1 MKIFFKK
8 AIALVSALAMVVG
21 TVTPSIVSNAATT
34 TKSLASKRPITDSK
48 GKHFTSEFIMNDGTR
63 VFCAENYEA
72 DPEIDDL
79 YSFREMTGNE
89 TAYTKDGGTT
99 TSNFEM
105 IRKALYYGIG
115 GPAAELGDSNEDWYK
130 MVSALSYAYCGYA
143 HNGTTWLSW
152 YYTLSSKLAPPSNY
166 KVYIG
171 TKNGD
176 TSDSWQRLMYGVME
190 IPPTGS
196 LIIRKSSALP
206 SITDGNN
213 CYSLEGAVYGVY
225 REGGDYVTP
234 DYKITTDANGYG
246 RLDNIPAGNYWVKEI
261 RAPKGYELN
270 ESWLPSYETPI
281 YIGSGAVETIYTTD
295 VPGNDPVGI
304 EIVKTKGGEAYVGH
318 TPSLAGTQFTV
329 THFGRY
335 FDSVDEIPKD
345 ADGKVQA
352 DRTKGDKQWVIEVK
366 ESIVSGEKRYFT
378 SLTEFY
384 KVSGD
389 DFTYLPGNPQPTFG
403 LGTLTIQETRPA
415 DGYST
420 DNCLLQEKDG
430 NGEKHEIF
438 MTKITEDSSGDVS
451 LVGGKEFLSENYVL
465 YGGIAVQKYDSEGNT
480 AQGAAKLNG
489 AQFTVKNAT
498 GYTITTSD
506 GKTYDDGELIT
517 TLTTD
522 ANGYAVTANDFLP
535 YGEYEVEEIK
545 APEGYKLEGTNLK
558 QIVKVEKEKVLA
570 VASST
575 YDNVIRGGLTIQ
587 KMDNDTGSVF
597 VQGEATLEGAQVAI
611 KNANENSVYVNGKS
625 YAKGET
631 VLTLTT
637 DENGRASTGSNVL
650 PYGTYGVVEV
660 KSPEGYKLSGENLSQ
675 TIVIKEENVVVS
687 MKPIYDDIIRGG
699 IEIHKYDSQTNSNH
713 AQGSATLEGAEFTVK
728 SLNDNRII
736 INKVSYKNGDVITT
750 ITTDENGIAK
760 TELNLPYGLYEV
772 EETKAPEGYKLSGEH
787 LKQTVFVDTDGT
799 YKVLNTENTVV
810 KDDIIR
816 GDFKLH
822 KIEHYSGRVMAD
834 VEFKITSKTTGE
846 SHVIKTD
853 ANGDFA
859 SKDSDLW
866 FGLNADGSSVAK
878 KDGVGKLPYDA
889 YTIEELRCDA
899 NIMTDLYTGEFTI
912 DKDGEVVDIGI
923 IENYERS
930 IDTNAKDSET
940 GENYSTPD
948 EDVTIIDE
956 VSYQGLFVGEEYTV
970 KGILMDKLTG
980 EPILDKDGNEIVA
993 ESTFVPEEREGKVDV
1008 EFKFDGSELEGSVAV
1023 VFETLY
1029 DVDGVIQ
1036 AEHKDINDE
1045 DQTIYFP
1052 EISTSLVDEN
1062 GYKVVFAGPTKLVDT
1077 VTYVGLE
1084 IGKEYT
1090 VVGTLM
1096 DQKTEKPALDVDGK
1110 EITASTTFTAE
1121 EKDGTVDVVFE
1132 FDAKVLAGKTLVA
1145 FEKLIL
1151 DEKEYAVH
1159 EDIKDDAQTV
1169 YIPKIGTS
1177 AYDKADGD
1185 KSFISKGTVTVVD
1198 KVSYENLTVGERYVA
1213 KGVLMDKTTG
1223 KALLIDGKEVTA
1235 TKEFTVT
1242 TVNGFVELEF
1252 TFDASELG
1260 TRDLVVFEE
1269 LYQIVK
1275 VVPEIPETPEV
1286 PDTPEQVPGEGEEIS
1301 PDETLKEAE
1310 PVYEERLVAEHKDIN
1325 DKDQTVSF
1333 ATQPKTG
1340 VVTYAFGYL
1349 GMALVSVIAL
1359 FVVFKKRIVK

>member
-1 MKIFFKK
+1 MKNFFKK
-8 AIALVSALAMVVG
+8 ATALVSALAMVVG
-21 TVTPSIVSNAATT
+21 MVMPSVTANAAAGSITYNATISDSHGVKTSKYQVNGIWAMCCEAHKTTPAKGRAITSIVESSNDN
-34 TKSLASKRPITDSK
+34 L
-48 GKHFTSEFIMNDGTR
+48 
-63 VFCAENYEA
+63 
-72 DPEIDDL
+72 
-79 YSFREMTGNE
+79 
-89 TAYTKDGGTT
+89 
-99 TSNFEM
+99 
-105 IRKALYYGIG
+105 RKVLYYGSMGPGAILADNNDGWMQTSQAASMALGNGRVNSRYEAWYNSVITLASPPAGFKAYIAYTEDSG
-115 GPAAELGDSNEDWYK
+115 GVDYQNLTYF
-130 MVSALSYAYCGYA
+130 V
-143 HNGTTWLSW
+143 
-152 YYTLSSKLAPPSNY
+152 YTPEQPK
-166 KVYIG
+166 
-171 TKNGD
+171 
-176 TSDSWQRLMYGVME
+176 
-190 IPPTGS
+190 GS
-196 LIIRKSSALP
+196 LIIRKSSAVP
-206 SITDGNN
+206 SITNGND
-213 CYSLEGAVYGVY
+213 CYSLAGAKYGVY
-225 REGGDYVTP
+225 REGGDYQTP
-234 DYKITTDANGYG
+234 DATITTDASGYG
-246 RLDNIPAGNYWVKEI
+246 RVDNLPAGNYWVKEI
-261 RAPKGYELN
+261 QAPKGYELN

-295 VPGNDPVGI
+295 MPGNDPIGI
-304 EIVKTKGGEAYVGH
+304 EITKVKDGEAYVGH
-318 TPSLAGTQFTV
+318 TPSLAGTRFTV
-329 THFGRY
+329 RY
-335 FDSVDEIPKD
+335 FDSTKYTSVDQLPKNP
-345 ADGKVQA
+345 DGSYA
-352 DRTKGDKQWVIEVK
+352 STREWVIETK
-366 ESIVSGEKRYFT
+366 ESTVGGVKRYFA
-378 SLTEFY
+378 SLTDAY
-384 KVSGD
+384 KVSGGD
-389 DFTYLPGNPQPTFG
+389 LYKINGQVTLPI
-403 LGTLTIQETRPA
+403 GTITIEETKPA
-415 DGYST
+415 DGYT
-420 DNCLLQEKDG
+420 LNGGFLQEIG
-430 NGEKHEIF
+430 STEKTSIY
-438 MTKITEDSSGDVS
+438 ITQITGDASGSIS
-451 LVGGKEFLSENYVL
+451 LVGGNEFEGTNYVL

-489 AQFTVKNAT
+489 AQFTVKNST

-522 ANGYAVTANDFLP
+522 ANGYAATANDFLP

-558 QIVKVEKEKVLA
+558 QIVKVEKEKTLA

-597 VQGEATLEGAQVAI
+597 VQGEGTLKGAEIAI
-611 KNANENSVYVNGKS
+611 KNANNNSVYVNGKS

-650 PYGTYGVVEV
+650 PYGTYEVVEV
-660 KSPEGYKLSGENLSQ
+660 KAPEGYKLSGENLSQ
-675 TIVIKEENVVVS
+675 TIEIKEENVVVS
-687 MKPIYDDIIRGG
+687 MKPIYDDIVRGG

-713 AQGSATLEGAEFTVK
+713 AQGSATLKGAEFTVK
-728 SLNDNRII
+728 SLNDNRVII
-736 INKVSYKNGDVITT
+736 DKVSYKNGDIITT
-750 ITTDENGIAK
+750 IKTDENGIAK

-787 LKQTVFVDTDGT
+787 LKQTVFVDKDGV
-799 YKVLNTENTVV
+799 YVVLNTENTVV
-810 KDDIIR
+810 KDDVIR

-822 KIEHYSGRVMAD
+822 KIEHYTGRVMAD

-846 SHVIKTD
+846 SYVIKTD
-853 ANGDFA
+853 VNGDFA
-859 SKDSDLW
+859 SKDSNLW

-878 KDGVGKLPYDA
+878 KDGVGKLPYDT

-912 DKDGEVVDIGI
+912 DKDGEVVDIGT

-940 GENYSTPD
+940 GGNYSTPD

-956 VSYQGLFVGEEYTV
+956 VSYQGLFIGEEYTV

-980 EPILDKDGNEIVA
+980 KPILDKNGNEVVA

-1029 DVDGVIQ
+1029 DVDGVVQ

-1169 YIPKIGTS
+1169 YIPKIETS

-1198 KVSYENLTVGERYVA
+1198 KVSYENLTVGERYIA

-1235 TKEFTVT
+1235 TKEFTTT

-1252 TFDASELG
+1252 TFNASELG

-1269 LYQIVK
+1269 LYQFV
-1275 VVPEIPETPEV
+1275 EV
-1286 PDTPEQVPGEGEEIS
+1286 
-1301 PDETLKEAE
+1301 EAE
-1310 PVYEERLVAEHKDIN
+1310 EDNDNTTGDSSADDTEEKEPVFEERLVAEHKDIN

-1359 FVVFKKRIVK
+1359 FVVFRKRIVK

>member
-1 MKIFFKK
+1 MKFSESLKK
-8 AIALVSALAMVVG
+8 NSQFQFV
-21 TVTPSIVSNAATT
+21 
-34 TKSLASKRPITDSK
+34 
-48 GKHFTSEFIMNDGTR
+48 
-63 VFCAENYEA
+63 
-72 DPEIDDL
+72 
-79 YSFREMTGNE
+79 
-89 TAYTKDGGTT
+89 
-99 TSNFEM
+99 
-105 IRKALYYGIG
+105 
-115 GPAAELGDSNEDWYK
+115 YK
-130 MVSALSYAYCGYA
+130 
-143 HNGTTWLSW
+143 
-152 YYTLSSKLAPPSNY
+152 
-166 KVYIG
+166 
-171 TKNGD
+171 
-176 TSDSWQRLMYGVME
+176 
-190 IPPTGS
+190 
-196 LIIRKSSALP
+196 
-206 SITDGNN
+206 
-213 CYSLEGAVYGVY
+213 
-225 REGGDYVTP
+225 
-234 DYKITTDANGYG
+234 
-246 RLDNIPAGNYWVKEI
+246 
-261 RAPKGYELN
+261 
-270 ESWLPSYETPI
+270 
-281 YIGSGAVETIYTTD
+281 
-295 VPGNDPVGI
+295 
-304 EIVKTKGGEAYVGH
+304 
-318 TPSLAGTQFTV
+318 
-329 THFGRY
+329 
-335 FDSVDEIPKD
+335 
-345 ADGKVQA
+345 
-352 DRTKGDKQWVIEVK
+352 
-366 ESIVSGEKRYFT
+366 
-378 SLTEFY
+378 
-384 KVSGD
+384 
-389 DFTYLPGNPQPTFG
+389 
-403 LGTLTIQETRPA
+403 
-415 DGYST
+415 
-420 DNCLLQEKDG
+420 
-430 NGEKHEIF
+430 
-438 MTKITEDSSGDVS
+438 
-451 LVGGKEFLSENYVL
+451 
-465 YGGIAVQKYDSEGNT
+465 
-480 AQGAAKLNG
+480 
-489 AQFTVKNAT
+489 
-498 GYTITTSD
+498 
-506 GKTYDDGELIT
+506 
-517 TLTTD
+517 
-522 ANGYAVTANDFLP
+522 
-535 YGEYEVEEIK
+535 
-545 APEGYKLEGTNLK
+545 
-558 QIVKVEKEKVLA
+558 
-570 VASST
+570 
-575 YDNVIRGGLTIQ
+575 
-587 KMDNDTGSVF
+587 
-597 VQGEATLEGAQVAI
+597 
-611 KNANENSVYVNGKS
+611 NGKS

-650 PYGTYGVVEV
+650 PYGTYEVVEV
-660 KSPEGYKLSGENLSQ
+660 KAPEGYKLSGENLSQ

-713 AQGSATLEGAEFTVK
+713 AQGSATLKGAEFTVK
-728 SLNDNRII
+728 SLNDNRVII
-736 INKVSYKNGDVITT
+736 DKVSYKNGDIITT
-750 ITTDENGIAK
+750 IKTDENGIAK

-787 LKQTVFVDTDGT
+787 LKQTVFVNRDGS
-799 YKVLNTENTVV
+799 YIVLNTENTVV

-846 SHVIKTD
+846 SYVIKTD
-853 ANGDFA
+853 VNGDFA
-859 SKDSDLW
+859 SKESDMW

-878 KDGVGKLPYDA
+878 KDGVGKLPYDT

-912 DKDGEVVDIGI
+912 DKDGEVVDIGT

-940 GENYSTPD
+940 GGNYATPD

-980 EPILDKDGNEIVA
+980 EPILDKDGNEVVA

-1198 KVSYENLTVGERYVA
+1198 KVSYENLTVGEKYIA

-1235 TKEFTVT
+1235 TKEFTAT

-1269 LYQIVK
+1269 LYQFV
-1275 VVPEIPETPEV
+1275 EV
-1286 PDTPEQVPGEGEEIS
+1286 
-1301 PDETLKEAE
+1301 EAE
-1310 PVYEERLVAEHKDIN
+1310 DDNDNTTGDSSADGTEEKEPVFEERLVAEHKDIN

-1340 VVTYAFGYL
+1340 VATYAFGYL

-1359 FVVFKKRIVK
+1359 FVVFRKRILK

>member
-1 MKIFFKK
+1 MKNFFKK
-8 AIALVSALAMVVG
+8 TIALVSALAMVVG
-21 TVTPSIVSNAATT
+21 TVMPSVTANAAV
-34 TKSLASKRPITDSK
+34 TKTVSSKTDVNDRQ
-48 GKHFTSEFIMNDGTR
+48 GDHFTSKFIMSDNTYA
-63 VFCAENYEA
+63 FCCENYEA
-72 DPEIDDL
+72 DPNVGHS
-79 YSFREMTGNE
+79 YTFREMTGNE
-89 TAYTKDGGTT
+89 TAYTSSGGTT

-115 GPAAELGDSNEDWYK
+115 GPAAELSGATNDDWYK
-130 MVSALSYAYCGYA
+130 MVTALSNAYCGYY
-143 HNGTTWLSW
+143 HNSYYLSW
-152 YYTLSSKLAPPSNY
+152 YNSLASKASPPSTY

-171 TKNGD
+171 FGNF
-176 TSDSWQRLMYGVME
+176 SSAEYYQRLVYGVTE
-190 IPPTGS
+190 IPPEGYVKLQKT
-196 LIIRKSSALP
+196 SSFP
-206 SITDGNN
+206 DITNGND
-213 CYSLEGAVYGVY
+213 CYSLEGAVYAVY
-225 REGGDYVTP
+225 NSSNQEVGRL
-234 DYKITTDANGYG
+234 TTDVYG
-246 RLDNIPAGNYWVKEI
+246 NTNSLTLSPGSYYAKEI
-261 RAPKGYELN
+261 VAPKGYGLN
-270 ESWLPSYETPI
+270 YDPYYFTITSGNTYTINASDMPS
-281 YIGSGAVETIYTTD
+281 
-295 VPGNDPVGI
+295 NDPITI
-304 EIVKTKGGEAYVGH
+304 EITKVKDGEAYVGH

-329 THFGRY
+329 RY
-335 FDSVDEIPKD
+335 FDSLEYTSVDQLPKNP
-345 ADGKVQA
+345 DGSYA
-352 DRTKGDKQWVIEVK
+352 STREWVIETKDVYG
-366 ESIVSGEKRYFT
+366 SYIT
-378 SLTEFY
+378 SLTDSF

-389 DFTYLPGNPQPTFG
+389 DFYRIGGEIVVPIGTITIEETKPAPGY
-403 LGTLTIQETRPA
+403 TLN
-415 DGYST
+415 GGF
-420 DNCLLQEKDG
+420 LQEK
-430 NGEKHEIF
+430 NGSTEKHSIYI
-438 MTKITEDSSGDVS
+438 TQITETSSGEVT
-451 LVGGKEFLSENYVL
+451 LIGGNEFEGTNYVL
-465 YGGIAVQKYDSEGNT
+465 YGGLAVQKYDSEGNT
-480 AQGAAKLNG
+480 AQGAAKLDG

-498 GYTITTSD
+498 GHTIKTSD
-506 GKTYDDGELIT
+506 GETYDDGELIT

-522 ANGYAVTANDFLP
+522 ANGYAATANDFLP

-558 QIVKVEKEKVLA
+558 QVVKVEKEKVLA

-597 VQGEATLEGAQVAI
+597 VQGGATLEGAQIAI

-650 PYGTYGVVEV
+650 PYGTYEVVEV
-660 KSPEGYKLSGENLSQ
+660 KAPEGYKLSGENLSQ

-728 SLNDNRII
+728 SLNDNRVII
-736 INKVSYKNGDVITT
+736 DKVSYKNGDVITT
-750 ITTDENGIAK
+750 IKTDENGVAK
-760 TELNLPYGLYEV
+760 TECNLPYGLYEV

-878 KDGVGKLPYDA
+878 KDGVGKLPYDS

-899 NIMTDLYTGEFTI
+899 NIMTDLYAGEFTI
-912 DKDGEVVDIGI
+912 DKDGEVVDIGT

-930 IDTNAKDSET
+930 IKTHAKDSET
-940 GENYSTPD
+940 DGNYSTPD
-948 EDVTIIDE
+948 EDVTIIDT

-980 EPILDKDGNEIVA
+980 EPILDKDENEIIA
-993 ESTFVPEEREGKVDV
+993 ESTFVPEEREGTVDV

-1029 DVDGVIQ
+1029 DAEGTVQ
-1036 AEHKDINDE
+1036 AEHKDIDDE
-1045 DQTIYFP
+1045 NQTIYFP
-1052 EISTSLVDEN
+1052 EIATSLVDEN
-1062 GYKVVFAGPTKLVDT
+1062 GYKVVFAGPVKLVDK

-1090 VVGTLM
+1090 IVGTLM
-1096 DQKTEKPALDVDGK
+1096 DKETGKAVLDADDK
-1110 EITASTTFTAE
+1110 EITASTTFVAE
-1121 EKDGTVDVVFE
+1121 EKDGTIDVVFE

-1198 KVSYENLTVGERYVA
+1198 KVSYENLTVGERYIA

-1242 TVNGFVELEF
+1242 TVNGFIELEF

-1269 LYQIVK
+1269 LYQFVE
-1275 VVPEIPETPEV
+1275 VIPETPEE
-1286 PDTPEQVPGEGEEIS
+1286 PETPEQVPGEDSEIV
-1301 PDETLKEAE
+1301 PDETPEETE
-1310 PVYEERLVAEHKDIN
+1310 PVYEERLIAEHKDIN

-1340 VVTYAFGYL
+1340 VSTYAFGYL
-1349 GMALVSVIAL
+1349 GMALVSVISL
-1359 FVVFKKRIVK
+1359 FVVFRKRTVK

>member
-1 MKIFFKK
+1 MKNFFKK
-8 AIALVSALAMVVG
+8 ATALVAAVAMIFG
-21 TVTPSIVSNAATT
+21 TVMPSVTSNAAVGKTVSSVEDYYT
-34 TKSLASKRPITDSK
+34 NGNHYTSKFVMS
-48 GKHFTSEFIMNDGTR
+48 DGTFA
-63 VFCAENYEA
+63 FCAENYEA
-72 DPEIDDL
+72 SPDANTA
-79 YSFREMTGNE
+79 YTFREMTGNE
-89 TAYTKDGGTT
+89 TAKNQNNQSVTADFAT
-99 TSNFEM
+99 
-105 IRKALYYGIG
+105 IRKVLYYGIG
-115 GPAAELGDSNEDWYK
+115 GPAAELSDTRVDWLK
-130 MVSALSYAYCGYA
+130 MSSALSYAYCGYT
-143 HNGTTWLSW
+143 HSSYYLSW
-152 YYTLSSKLAPPSNY
+152 YNTLGDNAAPPSNY

-190 IPPTGS
+190 APPEGY
-196 LIIRKSSALP
+196 LKLRKVSALP
-206 SITDGNN
+206 DITNGND
-213 CYSLEGAVYGVY
+213 CYSLADAVYGVY
-225 REGGDYVTP
+225 NSSGSEVGRL
-234 DYKITTDANGYG
+234 TTDAS
-246 RLDNIPAGNYWVKEI
+246 GNTNTLTLSPGTYSVKEI
-261 RAPKGYELN
+261 KAPTGYTIDTKTYTETVTSGQTTYVGDN
-270 ESWLPSYETPI
+270 GYVYEM
-281 YIGSGAVETIYTTD
+281 
-295 VPGNDPVGI
+295 PGNDPI
-304 EIVKTKGGEAYVGH
+304 NIRITKTKGGEAYEGY

-329 THFGRY
+329 NYYDKIFYTET
-335 FDSVDEIPKD
+335 EIP
-345 ADGKVQA
+345 AEPT
-352 DRTKGDKQWVIEVK
+352 RSWVIETKALDYNGDTVYITGLE
-366 ESIVSGEKRYFT
+366 ES
-378 SLTEFY
+378 Y
-384 KVSGD
+384 KVSGH
-389 DFTYLPGNPQPTFG
+389 DFYYTPGNSVPVVPI
-403 LGTLTIQETRPA
+403 GTITIQETQPA
-415 DGYST
+415 PGYSE
-420 DNCLLQEKDG
+420 DNCLLQEIG
-430 NGEKHEIF
+430 SNEKHEIY
-438 MTKITEDSSGDVS
+438 ITQIKDNDSGNIS
-451 LVGGKEFLSENYVL
+451 LVGGKEFASENYVL

-480 AQGAAKLNG
+480 AQGAAKLDG

-498 GYTITTSD
+498 GYTIKTSD
-506 GKTYDDGELIT
+506 GETYDDGELIT

-522 ANGYAVTANDFLP
+522 ANGYAATANDFLP

-558 QIVKVEKEKVLA
+558 QVVKVEKEKVLA

-597 VQGEATLEGAQVAI
+597 VQGGATLEGAQIAI

-650 PYGTYGVVEV
+650 PYGTYDVVEV
-660 KSPEGYKLSGENLSQ
+660 KAPEGYKLSGENLSQ

-687 MKPIYDDIIRGG
+687 MKPIYDDIVRGG

-713 AQGSATLEGAEFTVK
+713 AQGSATLKGAEFTVK
-728 SLNDNRII
+728 SLNDNRVII
-736 INKVSYKNGDVITT
+736 DKVSYKNGDVITT

-760 TELNLPYGLYEV
+760 TECNLPYGLYEV

-787 LKQTVFVDTDGT
+787 LKQTVFVDKDGV
-799 YKVLNTENTVV
+799 YIVLNTENTVV

-822 KIEHYSGRVMAD
+822 KIEHYTGRVMAD
-834 VEFKITSKTTGE
+834 VEFKITSKTTEE

-853 ANGDFA
+853 INGDFD

-866 FGLNADGSSVAK
+866 FGLNTDGSSVAK
-878 KDGVGKLPYDA
+878 KDGVGKLPYDT

-899 NIMTDLYTGEFTI
+899 NIMTDLYAGEFTI
-912 DKDGEVVDIGI
+912 DKDGEVVDIGT

-930 IDTNAKDSET
+930 IKTHAKDSET
-940 GENYSTPD
+940 DENYSTPD
-948 EDVTIIDE
+948 EDVTIIDT

-980 EPILDKDGNEIVA
+980 QPILDKDGNEIVA
-993 ESTFVPEEREGKVDV
+993 ESTFVPEEREGTVDV

-1029 DVDGVIQ
+1029 DAEGTIQ
-1036 AEHKDINDE
+1036 AEHKDIDDE
-1045 DQTIYFP
+1045 NQTIYFP
-1052 EISTSLVDEN
+1052 EIATSLVDEN
-1062 GYKVVFAGPTKLVDT
+1062 GYKVVFAGPVKLVDT

-1090 VVGTLM
+1090 IVGTLM
-1096 DQKTEKPALDVDGK
+1096 DKETGKAVLDADDK
-1110 EITASTTFTAE
+1110 EITASTTFVAE
-1121 EKDGTVDVVFE
+1121 EKDGTIDIVFE

-1159 EDIKDDAQTV
+1159 EDIKDEAQTV

-1198 KVSYENLTVGERYVA
+1198 KVSYENLTVGERYIA

-1223 KALLIDGKEVTA
+1223 KALLINGKEVTA

-1269 LYQIVK
+1269 LYQFVE
-1275 VVPEIPETPEV
+1275 VVPETPEE
-1286 PDTPEQVPGEGEEIS
+1286 PETPEQVPGNDSETVPEE
-1301 PDETLKEAE
+1301 TE

-1340 VVTYAFGYL
+1340 VSTYAFGYL

-1359 FVVFKKRIVK
+1359 FVVFRKRIVK